1 MSDRFKRVIDF
12 YGTDGFARIRKASIF
27 IAGLGGVGSHCA
39 SALARSGTGRL
50 YLADFDTVTESSLN
64 RNPLL
69 SGNDIGKLKVN
80 AMAELLRA
88 GCPDTSVIPV
98 ERFLCSED
106 LLEYGI
112 PQETEAV
119 ADAIDSLNPK
129 TQLLQFCCEKRIP
142 VFSSMGAAGKRL
154 VPSIRTGDI
163 SESGGCPL
171 AKMTRKYLRR
181 RGVTSGITC
190 VWSIEKA
197 LEPLPP
203 DDEPRLERR
212 GRIRNSLP
220 SLITIPGIFGYT
232 LAQLILDRIT
242 QLPERE

>member
-12 YGTDGFARIRKASIF
+12 YGAEGFNRIREASVF

-39 SALARSGTGRL
+39 SALARSGVGKL

-69 SGNDIGKLKVN
+69 SENDIGKLKVN
-80 AMAELLRA
+80 SMADLLRA
-88 GCPDTSVIPV
+88 VCSDTTVVPM
-98 ERFLCSED
+98 ERFLCTED

-112 PQETEAV
+112 PAEVSAV

-129 TQLLQFCCEKRIP
+129 TQLLQFCCENEVP
-142 VFSSMGAAGKRL
+142 VFSSMGAAGKRV

-171 AKMTRKYLRR
+171 AKMTRKYLRK

-190 VWSIEKA
+190 VWSVEKA

-203 DDEPRLERR
+203 DDEPRLEKR
-212 GRIRNSLP
+212 GRLRNSLP
-220 SLITIPGIFGYT
+220 SLITMPGIFGYT

-242 QLPERE
+242 LLPEPE